1 MYQTKDP
8 QYYLNCSNLQS
19 KKDPVNPVTG
29 KGVGGNWGWENDGSV
44 YPTENGLRTA
54 VFTPYPFLENNYTT
68 VNASVYVEVKTPSKV
83 AYTVKAVSSL
93 KRTSDFP
100 PQYNDLFKDG
110 ITSGV
115 FEGNKSE
122 LSGEI
127 DIPVSISGRVNP
139 QKLTVTLGN
148 SNYYIGSIKLSARG
162 TRSEETSTAPLNWSQ
177 TLVGGSS
184 TSYIYTIA
192 LTDYLAWENLVVEVV
207 VKDRTASQSRK
218 NARKLETESE
228 LLTETVTEPQ
238 TETAVSETEPQ
249 TNTTEITVP
258 ETTMTE
264 SPTTET
270 PAPETQIPET
280 ELPQTQE
287 PETNPPETSAPE
299 TTAPVPQTEQPA
311 SETAAPQPETPA
323 PQAETSAPETSAP
336 QKETSAPPQPVEP
349 QTADTQAAE
358 HAEAEQDS
366 GNP

>member
-1 MYQTKDP
+1 M
-8 QYYLNCSNLQS
+8 
-19 KKDPVNPVTG
+19 
-29 KGVGGNWGWENDGSV
+29 
-44 YPTENGLRTA
+44 
-54 VFTPYPFLENNYTT
+54 
-68 VNASVYVEVKTPSKV
+68 EVKTPSKV

-258 ETTMTE
+258 ESTAPE
-264 SPTTET
+264 SQTTEQQHRRLRSLKRSRHRLGT
-270 PAPETQIPET
+270 
-280 ELPQTQE
+280 
-287 PETNPPETSAPE
+287 
-299 TTAPVPQTEQPA
+299 
-311 SETAAPQPETPA
+311 
-323 PQAETSAPETSAP
+323 
-336 QKETSAPPQPVEP
+336 
-349 QTADTQAAE
+349 
-358 HAEAEQDS
+358 
-366 GNP
+366 

>member
-1 MYQTKDP
+1 M
-8 QYYLNCSNLQS
+8 
-19 KKDPVNPVTG
+19 
-29 KGVGGNWGWENDGSV
+29 
-44 YPTENGLRTA
+44 
-54 VFTPYPFLENNYTT
+54 
-68 VNASVYVEVKTPSKV
+68 KTPSKV

-110 ITSGV
+110 ITPGV

-258 ETTMTE
+258 ESTAPE
-264 SPTTET
+264 SQTTET
-270 PAPETQIPET
+270 TAPETQIPET
-280 ELPQTQE
+280 EPPQTQV

-311 SETAAPQPETPA
+311 SETAVPQPETPA

-336 QKETSAPPQPVEP
+336 QKETSAPPQPVET

-358 HAEAEQDS
+358 YAEAAQDS
-366 GNP
+366 GNQ

>member
-1 MYQTKDP
+1 M
-8 QYYLNCSNLQS
+8 
-19 KKDPVNPVTG
+19 
-29 KGVGGNWGWENDGSV
+29 
-44 YPTENGLRTA
+44 
-54 VFTPYPFLENNYTT
+54 
-68 VNASVYVEVKTPSKV
+68 KTPSKV

-258 ETTMTE
+258 ETTATE

-270 PAPETQIPET
+270 TAPETQIPET
-280 ELPQTQE
+280 ELPQTQA
-287 PETNPPETSAPE
+287 PETSAPE